1 MLALASIP
9 FHSIPRPLHKSH
21 QLAVAPSSLHPTAR
35 APEQRQTMARRL
47 LRPSSH
53 GASLAS
59 VVLLVV
65 VLLLAT
71 SSTVSAT
78 PEERYGH
85 RHQHRGRRM
94 LVTAPRVSSP
104 ETTRTG
110 AQQHLEMGVGGWL
123 AATPFMGARASLGRR
138 IPRSQGNPSHN

>member
-1 MLALASIP
+1 
-9 FHSIPRPLHKSH
+9 
-21 QLAVAPSSLHPTAR
+21 
-35 APEQRQTMARRL
+35 MARRL

-53 GASLAS
+53 RASLAS

-85 RHQHRGRRM
+85 RHQYRGRRM
-94 LVTAPRVSSP
+94 LVTTPRVSP

-110 AQQHLEMGVGGWL
+110 AQQHLQMGVGGWL